1 MTDAVLIR
9 TIGLQRRYQMGKTTV
24 QALDGVDLEVQRGTF
39 VALIGPSGSGKSTLL
54 NLIGGLDRPSK
65 GELWVDGMELGRTSD
80 KKLVAFRRD
89 RVGFIFQSFNLLPTN
104 QAWEN
109 VSLPLMLAGRSKSER
124 YTRAK
129 ALLEQIG
136 LGDRIDHRPS
146 ELSGGQQQRVAI
158 ARALANNPVLILADE
173 PTGNLDSR
181 TGREVLETMQNLVRN
196 EGVTLLMVTHD
207 LNAASYADRIVHLR
221 DGKIERIEDTAAR
234 PVLETTV

>member
-1 MTDAVLIR
+1 
-9 TIGLQRRYQMGKTTV
+9 MGKTTV

-54 NLIGGLDRPSK
+54 NLIGGLDRPSQ

-80 KKLVAFRRD
+80 KKLVAYRRD

-136 LGDRIDHRPS
+136 MGDRLDHRPA

-234 PVLETTV
+234 PALEATL

>member
-24 QALDGVDLEVQRGTF
+24 QALDGVDLEIQRGTF

-80 KKLVAFRRD
+80 KQLVAYRRD

-109 VSLPLMLAGRSKSER
+109 VSLPLMLAGRPKAER
-124 YTRAK
+124 YNRAK
-129 ALLEQIG
+129 LLLEQIG
-136 LGDRIDHRPS
+136 LGDRIDHRPA

-158 ARALANNPVLILADE
+158 ASALANNPVLILADE

-181 TGREVLETMQNLVRN
+181 TGREVLETMQGLVRN

-221 DGKIERIEDTAAR
+221 DGKIERIEETVAR
-234 PVLETTV
+234 PALEAAV

>member
-1 MTDAVLIR
+1 MTDPVLIR

-54 NLIGGLDRPSK
+54 NLIGGLDRPTK

-136 LGDRIDHRPS
+136 LGDRIDHRPA

-181 TGREVLETMQNLVRN
+181 TGSEVLETMQNLVRN

-221 DGKIERIEDTAAR
+221 DGKIERIEETAAR
-234 PVLETTV
+234 PALEAAV

>member
-1 MTDAVLIR
+1 MTDSVLIR

-80 KKLVAFRRD
+80 KQLVAYRRD

-109 VSLPLMLAGRSKSER
+109 VSLPLMLAGRPKSER
-124 YTRAK
+124 YARAK
-129 ALLEQIG
+129 VLLEQIG

-221 DGKIERIEDTAAR
+221 DGKIERIEETAAR
-234 PVLETTV
+234 PALEASV

>member
-54 NLIGGLDRPSK
+54 NLIGGLDRPTK

-129 ALLEQIG
+129 ELLEQIG
-136 LGDRIDHRPS
+136 LGDRIDHRPA

-221 DGKIERIEDTAAR
+221 DGKIERIEETAAR
-234 PVLETTV
+234 PALETTV

>member
-234 PVLETTV
+234 PALEAAV

>member
-24 QALDGVDLEVQRGTF
+24 QALDGVDFEVQRGTF

-54 NLIGGLDRPSK
+54 NLIGGLDRPTK

-136 LGDRIDHRPS
+136 LGDRLDHRPA

-207 LNAASYADRIVHLR
+207 LNAASYADQIVHLR
-221 DGKIERIEDTAAR
+221 DGKIERIEETAAR
-234 PVLETTV
+234 PALEAAV